1 MRILESKTPA
11 VFWDD
16 EPATVNL
23 EFPRGSLD
31 RVKGMK
37 GLSVKY
43 RIEDAFER
51 EVATGEVPVDF
62 TGDADPFAMKL
73 ELPVPEFGW
82 YRGFFTVTD
91 AEGSLIEGSER
102 LFFQPIHLPIVLYV
116 FYVIFCGKPHLPLGA
131 GASLLAHLPSPF
143 SRVSSGRRELFS
155 IFFGNA
161 PEFRAWGSFN

>member
-62 TGDADPFAMKL
+62 AGDADAFAMKL
-73 ELPVPEFGW
+73 ELAVPEFGW
-82 YRGFFTVTD
+82 
-91 AEGSLIEGSER
+91 
-102 LFFQPIHLPIVLYV
+102 
-116 FYVIFCGKPHLPLGA
+116 
-131 GASLLAHLPSPF
+131 
-143 SRVSSGRRELFS
+143 
-155 IFFGNA
+155 
-161 PEFRAWGSFN
+161 